1 MPTMK
6 NLIIGNNTYDIYDDE
21 AFRIG
26 GDAREGSALYV
37 ETSSP
42 YTPNL
47 QLKRQNASM
56 LSLAVKDDGYLELMD
71 VPYVDGED
79 DWANATLLW
88 SVQMRRLS
96 NHNPIAVSSATVSR
110 SYSGSCSYVKMG
122 HLVIFG
128 ATIATTGTVAN
139 NTTLATGLPSSN
151 VNNAPFPAQDNN
163 ASSGYSHLVVVDTS
177 GNLKFRGTTA
187 GTSANR
193 SLRIS
198 GAYLSAS

>member
-1 MPTMK
+1 MADMK
-6 NLIIGNNTYDIYDDE
+6 NLIVGNTTYNIVDDE
-21 AFRIG
+21 TFRIG
-26 GDAREGSALYV
+26 GDAREGSCFYINP
-37 ETSSP
+37 SSP
-42 YTPNL
+42 YTPTL
-47 QLKRQNASM
+47 QLKRQNTSM
-56 LSLAVKDDGYLELMD
+56 LVLSIADNGYLELTEI
-71 VPYVDGED
+71 PYVDGED
-79 DWANATLLW
+79 DWDHPNMLW

-96 NHNPIAVSSATVSR
+96 NYNPIGVSSATVSS
-110 SYSGSCSYVKMG
+110 SYSGSCSYVKNG

-128 ATIATTGTVAN
+128 ATIATTGALSNGTV
-139 NTTLATGLPSSN
+139 LATGLPSSN
-151 VNNAPFPAQDNN
+151 VSNAPFPAQDNN